1 MSEQNHRFATLA
13 IHAGQRPDPTT
24 GAIMPPVYQTSTYV
38 QPALGE
44 PLGGYEYARVTNPTR
59 DALQANVAALEGG
72 RYGAAFASGLAAIEA
87 IVKRLSAGDHVI
99 SEENTYG
106 GTPRM
111 FNSVLAR
118 LGIEF
123 TYVDARD
130 PDTIRRAIRP
140 NTRLIHLETP
150 TNPMMRITDLA
161 EAAQIGRDAR
171 IPTCVDNTFAS
182 PYNQRPLELGID
194 VVVHSTTKYLNG
206 HSDVVGGLVV
216 TNDDGWAEHLQY
228 MQKAVGAV
236 PGPMDAWLTLR
247 GTKTLA
253 VRMETHNRNGQAMAE
268 FLAEHPGV
276 RAVNYPGLPSHPQH
290 ELATRQMRGF
300 SGMISM
306 ELGSLERARAV
317 VESTRI
323 FALAESLGG
332 VESLIGHPAMQTH
345 AAVPAAQRAAM
356 GITDGLVRLS
366 VGIEDIQDL
375 IEDIAGALD
384 SAP

>member
-1 MSEQNHRFATLA
+1 
-13 IHAGQRPDPTT
+13 
-24 GAIMPPVYQTSTYV
+24 
-38 QPALGE
+38 
-44 PLGGYEYARVTNPTR
+44 VTNPTR
-59 DALQANVAALEGG
+59 DALQANIAALEGA
-72 RYGAAFASGLAAIEA
+72 RFGAAFGSGLAAIEA
-87 IVKRLSAGDHVI
+87 IVKRLSAGNHVV

-111 FNSVLAR
+111 FNTILAR

-130 PDTIRRAIRP
+130 PANIRSAIRP

-161 EAAQIGRDAR
+161 AAAEIGRAAGV
-171 IPTCVDNTFAS
+171 PTCVDNTFAS
-182 PYNQRPLELGID
+182 PYNQRPLEFGID

-206 HSDVVGGLVV
+206 HSDVVGGMAV
-216 TNDDGWAEHLQY
+216 TDNDAWADHLYY
-228 MQKAVGAV
+228 MQKAAGAV

-253 VRMETHNRNGQAMAE
+253 VRMEAHNRNGQAMAE
-268 FLAEHPGV
+268 FLTEHPKV
-276 RAVNYPGLPSHPQH
+276 EAVHYPGLPSHPQH
-290 ELATRQMRGF
+290 ELAARQMAGF
-300 SGMISM
+300 TGMISM

-317 VESTRI
+317 VEATEI

-345 AAVPAAQRAAM
+345 AAVPAERRAAM

-366 VGIEDIQDL
+366 CGIEDIQDL
-375 IEDIAGALD
+375 IEDIGQALD
-384 SAP
+384 AAP